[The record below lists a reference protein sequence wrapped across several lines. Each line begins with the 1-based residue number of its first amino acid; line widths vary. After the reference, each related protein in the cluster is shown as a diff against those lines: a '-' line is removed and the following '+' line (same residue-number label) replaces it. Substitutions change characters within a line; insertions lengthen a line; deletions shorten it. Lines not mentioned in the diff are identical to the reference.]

1 MTQYR
6 SAFCSVG
13 WPLHPGRSGGE
24 IRDFHLLRHLLTL
37 SRVEFFALNGFNAD
51 GRVDA
56 LRPFVDALHTPETVT
71 PPPPVADDPEAAF
84 SLGAWIRAHLRR
96 RNLPF
101 WGARYAWDTEAQRP
115 NLRLLRPLL
124 EETLARLDPDFFF
137 VSPQTNPV
145 ALFVE
150 MRTKARRIMA
160 SYDVEAVRLERFVQ
174 SSHGLRKLALGLEA
188 RRAARFER
196 ENLAYFDGV
205 IAVSALDRAVFV
217 ERYGL
222 APERVLVIENGVDP
236 EYFAFQD
243 RPSRTGAGDDL
254 HVVFV
259 GALSYLPNEQAAWRL
274 IDRVMPMV
282 RRVRP
287 QARLSLVGQ
296 GASEALRA
304 RHDGR
309 STIVTGTVPDVRPY
323 LAGADVACM
332 PLASGSGTKYKV
344 LEALSAGL
352 PVVCTPLATEGLPLE
367 SGRHLLVEETDEG
380 LAGAILR
387 VMDDPALARRLAEEG
402 RREVEARHSWDANLP
417 RLGGWLEQLRS
428 MPRRAS

>member
-1 MTQYR
+1 M
-6 SAFCSVG
+6 G

-37 SRVEFFALNGFNAD
+37 SRVEFFALHGFHAD
-51 GRVDA
+51 GRADA
-56 LRPFVDALHTPETVT
+56 LRPRVDALHTPDTVT
-71 PPPPVADDPEAAF
+71 PPPPIAGDPEAAF

-115 NLRLLRPLL
+115 NLRLLRAPL
-124 EETLARLDPDFFF
+124 EEALARLDPDFFF
-137 VSPQTNPV
+137 VSPQTNPA
-145 ALFVE
+145 ALFVDA
-150 MRTKARRIMA
+150 RRSRARRIMA
-160 SYDVEAVRLERFVQ
+160 SYDVEAVRLARFVR
-174 SSHGLRKLALGLEA
+174 SERGLRRLALSLEA

-196 ENLAYFDGV
+196 ENLAQFDGI
-205 IAVSALDRAVFV
+205 IAVSELDRAAFV
-217 ERYGL
+217 ERYRFP
-222 APERVLVIENGVDP
+222 PERVLVIENGVDP
-236 EYFAFQD
+236 GYFAFHE
-243 RPSRTGAGDDL
+243 RSRDDDG

-259 GALSYLPNEQAAWRL
+259 GALSYLANEQAAWRL
-274 IDRVMPMV
+274 V
-282 RRVRP
+282 RRIMPIVRRARP
-287 QARLSLVGQ
+287 RARLSLVGQ
-296 GASEALRA
+296 GTPEALRA
-304 RHDGR
+304 EHDGR
-309 STIVTGTVPDVRPY
+309 TTVVTGTVPDVRPY
-323 LAGADVACM
+323 LAAATVACV
-332 PLASGSGTKYKV
+332 PLIAGSGTKYKV

-387 VMDDPALARRLAEEG
+387 VLDDPALARRLAEEG

-428 MPRRAS
+428 MPRRQP